1 MINIITSLNGLSL
14 HGHLLYY
21 NWKQA
26 YIGNDGEQKDLA
38 RLGGR

>member
-1 MINIITSLNGLSL
+1 MITSLNGLLGL

-26 YIGNDGEQKDLA
+26 YIGNNGEQKDLA
-38 RLGGR
+38 RLGRL